1 MISYILAVV
10 SGLAV
15 LGLDQ
20 YTKVFMASFLA
31 DKPDGTGFI
40 PGFIDLIL
48 TRNGGG
54 AWGMLSG
61 HTWLLISIT
70 IIIMLIC
77 IALLMR
83 MGIKNKLMFWAIC
96 LILGGGL
103 GNMIDRIFRGGEVID
118 FLHFEFIPQFPVF
131 NVADI
136 GVVIG
141 AGLLIVYFLRDAVND
156 SKRKRGVAPKNG
168 NTENGNE
175 QNGSDI

>member
-1 MISYILAVV
+1 MISYILAAVA
-10 SGLAV
+10 GLAV
-15 LGLDQ
+15 LGIDQ
-20 YTKVFMASFLA
+20 YTKIFMEKFLA

-40 PGFIDLIL
+40 PGFIDLIFV
-48 TRNGGG
+48 RNGGG

-61 HTWLLISIT
+61 HTWLLLSIT

-83 MGIKNKLMFWAIC
+83 VGIKNKLMFWAVC

-118 FLHFEFIPQFPVF
+118 FLHFEFLPQFPVF

-136 GVVIG
+136 GVVVG
-141 AGLLIVYFLRDAVND
+141 ACLLILYFLRDAVND
-156 SKRKRGVAPKNG
+156 SRKKRGTSDDG
-168 NTENGNE
+168 QQHDGSNE
-175 QNGSDI
+175 QN